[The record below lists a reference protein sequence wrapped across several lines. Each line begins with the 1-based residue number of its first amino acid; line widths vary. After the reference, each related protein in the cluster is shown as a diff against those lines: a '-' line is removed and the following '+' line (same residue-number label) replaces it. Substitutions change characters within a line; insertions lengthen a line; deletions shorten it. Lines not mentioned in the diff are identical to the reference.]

1 MARGIR
7 RQMRL
12 AKTHRAKLA
21 VDPLVDILR
30 SPARDILEEP
40 DAADP
45 AIVAEIEPMLHST
58 RDIDH
63 VSTFDRDAKDRAVLG
78 MEMKD
83 PFALDS
89 ESDLVLRMGV
99 LLVELREHRIEV
111 RSVGIDVDDI
121 GRQEAAR
128 GFDLVDLLR
137 VLGEDLG
144 VGSRRVQ
151 SSGNLP
157 VFVPD
162 PEGLEKCTDRFGVGD
177 ASVFGG
183 DVNSGHGMEGSQMD
197 GKRDKTPRDVPMVL
211 EARLSIKVPA
221 AGKVPAGKIQEGLAR
236 RLWGLRIGRSKRL
249 ENLSL
254 FFRFLGRVTKRVTGM
269 AILRV

>member
-1 MARGIR
+1 
-7 RQMRL
+7 MRL

-30 SPARDILEEP
+30 SPARDILEES
-40 DAADP
+40 DAANP
-45 AIVAEIEPMLHST
+45 SIVAEIEPMLHST

-63 VSTFDRDAKDRAVLG
+63 VSTFNRDAKDRPVLG

-83 PFALDS
+83 PFALDG

-121 GRQEAAR
+121 GRQEAAG
-128 GFDLVDLLR
+128 GFDLLDLLR
-137 VLGEDLG
+137 VLGKDLS
-144 VGSRRVQ
+144 VGGCRVQ

-157 VFVPD
+157 MFVPD
-162 PEGLEKCTDRFGVGD
+162 PKRLEKCTDRFGVGD
-177 ASVFGG
+177 ASVFGW
-183 DVNSGHGMEGSQMD
+183 DVNGGHGMEGSQMD

-221 AGKVPAGKIQEGLAR
+221 AGKVPAGKDPAGRAR
-236 RLWGLRIGRSKRL
+236 RL
-249 ENLSL
+249 
-254 FFRFLGRVTKRVTGM
+254 
-269 AILRV
+269 

>member
-1 MARGIR
+1 
-7 RQMRL
+7 MRL

-21 VDPLVDILR
+21 VDPLVDILG
-30 SPARDILEEP
+30 SPSRDILEESN
-40 DAADP
+40 ATDP
-45 AIVAEIEPMLHST
+45 TIVAEIEPVLHST

-83 PFALDS
+83 PFALDG

-99 LLVELREHRIEV
+99 LLVELRKHRIEV

-121 GRQEAAR
+121 GRQEAAS
-128 GFDLVDLLR
+128 GFDLLDLLR
-137 VLGEDLG
+137 ILGKDLSVRG
-144 VGSRRVQ
+144 CRIE
-151 SSGNLP
+151 SSGYLP
-157 VFVPD
+157 MLVPD
-162 PEGLEKCTDRFGVGD
+162 PKGLEKCGDRFGVGD

-221 AGKVPAGKIQEGLAR
+221 AGKVPAGKAPAGRAR
-236 RLWGLRIGRSKRL
+236 RLWDVRIGRSKRM

>member
-21 VDPLVDILR
+21 VDPLVDILG
-30 SPARDILEEP
+30 SPSRDILEES

-45 AIVAEIEPMLHST
+45 SIVAEIEPMLHST
-58 RDIDH
+58 RHIDH
-63 VSTFDRDAKDRAVLG
+63 VATFDRDAKDRAALG

-83 PFALDS
+83 PFALDG
-89 ESDLVLRMGV
+89 ESDLILRMGV

-121 GRQEAAR
+121 GRQEAAS
-128 GFDLVDLLR
+128 GFDLLDLLR
-137 VLGEDLG
+137 VLGKDLS
-144 VGSRRVQ
+144 VGGCRIE
-151 SSGNLP
+151 SSGYLP

-162 PEGLEKCTDRFGVGD
+162 PKGLEKCRDRFGVGD
-177 ASVFGG
+177 ASVFGWDMNG
-183 DVNSGHGMEGSQMD
+183 GHRMDESQIV
-197 GKRDKTPRDVPMVL
+197 GKRDKTPRGLSMVL
-211 EARLSIKVPA
+211 EARLSIKVPE
-221 AGKVPAGKIQEGLAR
+221 VLAR
-236 RLWGLRIGRSKRL
+236 RLWDVRIGRSKRL